1 MKPKNSLKTRNEN
14 DRYQNYLRS
23 EGYSTSTITYHA
35 SCLSILKKWTEQ
47 EQLHIEQLSYNDL
60 LAYIRYKQNK
70 GTGKT
75 GMSRYL
81 VVIKTYYTYLTEQ
94 GRVTSNPAVR
104 IKLRGLARK
113 KLYNVFTP
121 LELQQLYNKYTTA
134 QKESPECLRNK
145 VIMGLLI
152 YQGVKAEELSKLNC
166 NDVKLRE
173 GEIEIPGGKRSEA
186 RILQLEACQM
196 MDMHHYMT
204 EGRKEI
210 LKTGEQ
216 ESEKLFVGT
225 SKEVKL
231 YYTLYWLTKKLK
243 KIEPQLKG
251 LEQLRAS
258 VISKWLKKY
267 NLRQVQYMA
276 GHRYISST
284 EKFLQNEME
293 GLTEEV
299 NKFHPLG

>member
-1 MKPKNSLKTRNEN
+1 MKSNNSLKTRNE
-14 DRYQNYLRS
+14 YQNHLRS
-23 EGYSTSTITYHA
+23 EGYSTSTIKYHE
-35 SCLSILKKWTEQ
+35 SCLSMLEKWMER
-47 EQLHIEQLSYNDL
+47 EQLEIEQISYNDL

-81 VVIKTYYTYLTEQ
+81 NVIRIYFDYLVHE
-94 GRVTSNPAVR
+94 GELSSNPALRV
-104 IKLRGLARK
+104 KLHGIQRK
-113 KLYNVFTP
+113 KLHMIFTP
-121 LELQQLYNKYTTA
+121 QELQQLYHRYTT
-134 QKESPECLRNK
+134 QSKNTSWEYLRNK
-145 VIMGLLI
+145 VMMGLLI

-173 GEIEIPGGKRSEA
+173 GEVEIPGGKRSES

-196 MDMHHYMT
+196 MDMHQYIT
-204 EGRKEI
+204 AGRKELQHI
-210 LKTGEQ
+210 IEQ
-216 ESEKLFVGT
+216 ETEKLFIGT
-225 SKEVKL
+225 ANEEKL
-231 YYTLYWLTKKLK
+231 HYTVYRLAQQLRKM
-243 KIEPQLKG
+243 EPRLEN
-251 LEQLRAS
+251 LEQIRAS
-258 VISKWLKKY
+258 VIIKWLKQY
-267 NLRQVQYMA
+267 NLRQVQHMA